1 MEDHG
6 ARQHHEFGGS
16 GMARVIACPGSYN
29 MSRAVPPEASG
40 VAAQRGTLCHEIIDH
55 ALKTRERSADAA
67 CMPWIAHPLLDDD
80 IIAGA
85 QECLDYVYEL
95 LDALGD
101 EAELYCEEEFILE
114 TMTGRDVGGYCD
126 ICIYVPSLN
135 LLYVIDYKNGVVFV
149 NEFDNVQLKFYA
161 VGAVQT
167 RFVGADTI
175 ICVIVQPNAVRKGG
189 KVAREYVAFRRE
201 LDDFAVT
208 IDEAIIAA
216 LQPDAPLIP
225 GEYQCEWCPARAF
238 CHERERIALQVANK
252 TFSVV
257 RHVTPEALPD
267 PATLTAGRLAE
278 VLKNKDML
286 YGWLDDV
293 EKAAYAMLM
302 SGGAIPGYKLVEAQA
317 RRKWY
322 GEPEQVAAAL
332 AALLGADADTV
343 FPRKLM
349 TITSA
354 ERMLKARYTEGLT
367 KKADKDK
374 ALTAAYEYLAQL
386 TNKDTSG
393 NLTLVPESDKREAA
407 GVRNTSQTFGT
418 VMLPPPA

>member
-40 VAAQRGTLCHEIIDH
+40 VAAQRGTLAHEIIDH
-55 ALKTRERSADAA
+55 ALKSRERSADAA
-67 CMPWIAHPLLDDD
+67 AMPWIAHPLLDDD

-95 LDALGD
+95 LDSLGE
-101 EAELYCEEEFILE
+101 EAELYCEEEFVLE
-114 TMTGRDVGGYCD
+114 TMTGRDVGGFCD

-135 LLYVIDYKNGVVFV
+135 LLYVIDYKNGTVFV

-161 VGAVQT
+161 VGAVQKH
-167 RFVGADTI
+167 FIGADTI

-189 KVAREYVAFRRE
+189 KVAREYVAFRSE

-225 GEYQCEWCPARAF
+225 GPYQCEWCPARAF
-238 CHERERIALQVANK
+238 CPEREKAALQVANS

-257 RHVTPEALPD
+257 QHVRPEAMPD
-267 PATLTAGRLAE
+267 PATLTADRLAE
-278 VLKNKDML
+278 ILKHKDML
-286 YGWLDDV
+286 EDWLDDV

-302 SGGAIPGYKLVEAQA
+302 NGGAIPGYKLVEAQA
-317 RRKWY
+317 RRKWF
-322 GEPEQVAAAL
+322 GEPVQVAAAL
-332 AALLGADADTV
+332 EGLLGESTDVV

-349 TITSA
+349 TITEA
-354 ERMLKARYTEGLT
+354 ERRIKARYTAGLT
-367 KKADKDK
+367 KKADKDR

-393 NLTLVPESDKREAA
+393 NLTLVSESDKREAA
-407 GVRNTSQTFGT
+407 GTRNVSQTFGS
-418 VMLPPPA
+418 VQLPPPA